1 MKIYLMADG
10 KWKLFDGTMESLAPE
25 LLKRNI
31 IIGAWASIGK
41 GAMIGAWAMIGALAS
56 IGEIESSSGNLP
68 SLSGSTEPQF
78 TPMRMA
84 QSWAAAVSTMNFTFS
99 CQADYAELVPG
110 SVRRGPLTVAYT
122 HADFHELFRAWRAL
136 YNLEAVLTAAGTS
149 LAKVVKTTVYLK
161 DMAQF
166 AQMDASYKTFFP
178 ENPPARTTIQA
189 QLWGE
194 GRLIVID
201 AIAKLG

>member
-1 MKIYLMADG
+1 MIARNSAYAYKGRSVDVRQIG
-10 KWKLFDGTMESLAPE
+10 RE
-25 LLKRNI
+25 LGVRYVV
-31 IIGAWASIGK
+31 
-41 GAMIGAWAMIGALAS
+41 
-56 IGEIESSSGNLP
+56 E
-68 SLSGSTEPQF
+68 
-78 TPMRMA
+78 
-84 QSWAAAVSTMNFTFS
+84 
-99 CQADYAELVPG
+99 G
-110 SVRRGPLTVAYT
+110 SVRRSGERLRITAQLVETESGAHIWSGKVEGGIAEQT
-122 HADFHELFRAWRAL
+122 AQTLRNIIAIV
-136 YNLEAVLTAAGTS
+136 EAGGGRSTDIV
-149 LAKVVKTTVYLK
+149 KVTVYLK

>member
-1 MKIYLMADG
+1 MSRQQIITRNAPTPAGHYAQGVRVGDEIFVAGSGPYTPDG
-10 KWKLFDGTMESLAPE
+10 HRLVEGGIAEQTAQTL
-25 LLKRNI
+25 RNI
-31 IIGAWASIGK
+31 IAIVEAGG
-41 GAMIGAWAMIGALAS
+41 GR
-56 IGEIESSSGNLP
+56 
-68 SLSGSTEPQF
+68 STDI
-78 TPMRMA
+78 
-84 QSWAAAVSTMNFTFS
+84 V
-99 CQADYAELVPG
+99 
-110 SVRRGPLTVAYT
+110 
-122 HADFHELFRAWRAL
+122 
-136 YNLEAVLTAAGTS
+136 
-149 LAKVVKTTVYLK
+149 KVTVYLK